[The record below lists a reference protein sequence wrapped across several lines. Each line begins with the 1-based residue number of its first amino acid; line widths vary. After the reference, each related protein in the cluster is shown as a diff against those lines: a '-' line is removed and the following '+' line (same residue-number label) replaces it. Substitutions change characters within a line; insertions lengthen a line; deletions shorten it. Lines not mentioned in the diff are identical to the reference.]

1 MRFSL
6 KIHRKALKFLNT
18 LNVGEKEKTI
28 EKIKKLRDSPLRES
42 VKIQGRK
49 EELYR
54 IRIGDCRVLYY
65 IDRQL
70 YYIDRQSSTI
80 FVLKIDRRRRVYRK

>member
-65 IDRQL
+65 IDRQ
-70 YYIDRQSSTI
+70 SSTI
-80 FVLKIDRRRRVYRK
+80 FVLKIDRRHRVYRK

>member
-6 KIHRKALKFLNT
+6 KIHRKALKFLEK
-18 LNVGEKEKTI
+18 LNEAEKEKTI
-28 EKIKKLRDSPLRES
+28 EKIKKLRDSPFRES

-54 IRIGDCRVLYY
+54 IRIKDYRV
-65 IDRQL
+65 L

-80 FVLKIDRRRRVYRK
+80 FVLKIDRRHRVYRK

>member
-6 KIHRKALKFLNT
+6 RIHRKALKFLNT

-54 IRIGDCRVLYY
+54 IRVGNYRILYY
-65 IDRQL
+65 IDQK
-70 YYIDRQSSTI
+70 SSTI
-80 FVLKIDRRRRVYRK
+80 FILKIDRRHRVYRK